1 MIQSFYLLKNNEK
14 TLVNYI
20 IQLKGRKTNSTL
32 ELGSVPVIT
41 LYTLLSFF
49 NNKYQISYLCM
60 KISIYLDVVDLKWI
74 QL

>member
-20 IQLKGRKTNSTL
+20 IQLKGRKTNNTL

-49 NNKYQISYLCM
+49 NNK
-60 KISIYLDVVDLKWI
+60 
-74 QL
+74 